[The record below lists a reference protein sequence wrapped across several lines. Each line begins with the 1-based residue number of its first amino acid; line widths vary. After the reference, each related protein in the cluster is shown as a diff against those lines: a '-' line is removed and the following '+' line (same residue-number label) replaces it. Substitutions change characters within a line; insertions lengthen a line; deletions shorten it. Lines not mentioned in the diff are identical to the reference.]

1 MRRSAD
7 EYGERVSLA
16 SAWEDHAH
24 EWISWARTSAHD
36 GFWTGTWPALRA
48 MLPPPGTGPVI
59 DVGCGEGRAARELVK
74 LGYRA
79 VVGVERSPTLA
90 VAAATAA
97 PPIPV
102 LIGDAAALPIA
113 DESSGL
119 VLACMSLL
127 DMDDFDGAV
136 REIGRVLRPGGRL
149 CLAVVHPFASAQDV
163 ATMHGGVF
171 RVSEPY
177 LDQRRYTDNVER
189 DGLAMTFTSMHR
201 PLSVYTSALFANGLA
216 ITALTEGGGGTVPWL
231 LALGADKLSR

>member
-1 MRRSAD
+1 
-7 EYGERVSLA
+7 VSLA

-79 VVGVERSPTLA
+79 VIGVERSPTLA

-113 DESSGL
+113 DESADL

-127 DMDDFDGAV
+127 DMDDLDGAV
-136 REIGRVLRPGGRL
+136 SEIGRVLRPGGRL
-149 CLAVVHPFASAQDV
+149 CLAVVHPFVSAQDPTSLH
-163 ATMHGGVF
+163 AGEF
-171 RVSEPY
+171 RVSKPY
-177 LDQRRYTDNVER
+177 LEQHRYTDCVER

-201 PLSVYTSALFANGLA
+201 PLSVYTSALFANGLT
-216 ITALTEGGGGTVPWL
+216 ITALAEGGDGNLPWL
-231 LALGADKLSR
+231 LALGADKLPR

>member
-1 MRRSAD
+1 M
-7 EYGERVSLA
+7 
-16 SAWEDHAH
+16 
-24 EWISWARTSAHD
+24 
-36 GFWTGTWPALRA
+36 
-48 MLPPPGTGPVI
+48 
-59 DVGCGEGRAARELVK
+59 
-74 LGYRA
+74 
-79 VVGVERSPTLA
+79 
-90 VAAATAA
+90 
-97 PPIPV
+97 

-113 DESSGL
+113 DESADL

-163 ATMHGGVF
+163 GTMHTGVF

-177 LDQRRYTDNVER
+177 LEQRRYTDSVER

-216 ITALTEGGGGTVPWL
+216 ITALTEGGGGDRPVAARARRRQALP
-231 LALGADKLSR
+231 LAARTR